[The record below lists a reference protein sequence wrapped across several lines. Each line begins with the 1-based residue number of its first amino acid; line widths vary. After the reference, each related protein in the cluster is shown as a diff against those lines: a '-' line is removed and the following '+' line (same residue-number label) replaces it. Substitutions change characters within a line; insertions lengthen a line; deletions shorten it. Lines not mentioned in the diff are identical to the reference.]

1 MNKIKS
7 FESFINEAQ
16 MNLSNPDT
24 AGDALSGVLVAN
36 LNAKE
41 TPKGSNKSPEVNSY
55 LKSVGLGPGFPW
67 CAAFVY
73 YIFDQV
79 SKKLSIANPLP
90 KTGGVR
96 NHWAAAP
103 ADVKITAAEVRKN
116 PKLLKPGQIF
126 MQGRGGSK
134 ALGHTG
140 IIVGVN
146 PEKGT
151 FVTIE
156 GNSGDKV
163 SINTRRIGD
172 TSFFGYLD
180 YFKAS
185 RTPGFE
191 ADIAKAITGKGIPA
205 SPINGAPSDNEIGG
219 GPLATATTGP
229 LATATTGPLATATPT
244 PNNEIDRSFVSSLF
258 GGIAASLR
266 GDGEGI
272 RELSVDDVRAA
283 IKALR

>member
-16 MNLSNPDT
+16 MKLSNPDT
-24 AGDALSGVLVAN
+24 AGETLSGVLVAN

-41 TPKGSNKSPEVNSY
+41 SPKGSNKSPEVNAY
-55 LKSVGLGPGFPW
+55 LKSVGLGPGLPW

-191 ADIAKAITGKGIPA
+191 ADIAKAITGKVIPA

-229 LATATTGPLATATPT
+229 LATATPTPLATATPT

>member
-41 TPKGSNKSPEVNSY
+41 TPKGSNKSPEVNAY

-79 SKKLSIANPLP
+79 SKKLGIANPLP

-134 ALGHTG
+134 VLGHTG

-229 LATATTGPLATATPT
+229 LATATPT

>member
-41 TPKGSNKSPEVNSY
+41 TPKGSNKSPEVNAY

-79 SKKLSIANPLP
+79 SKKLGIANPLT

-96 NHWAAAP
+96 NHWATAP

-126 MQGRGGSK
+126 MQGRGSK

-229 LATATTGPLATATPT
+229 LATATPTPLATATPT

>member
-134 ALGHTG
+134 VLGHTG

>member
-244 PNNEIDRSFVSSLF
+244 PNNEIERSFVSSLF

>member
-16 MNLSNPDT
+16 MKLSNPDT
-24 AGDALSGVLVAN
+24 AGDTLSRVLVAN

-41 TPKGSNKSPEVNSY
+41 SPKGSNKSPEVNAY
-55 LKSVGLGPGFPW
+55 LKSVGLGPGLPW

-79 SKKLSIANPLP
+79 SKKLGIANPLT

-96 NHWAAAP
+96 NHWAKAP
-103 ADVKITAAEVRKN
+103 ADVKITAAQVRAN

-126 MQGRGGSK
+126 MQSRGSK

-140 IIVGVN
+140 IIVEVN

-156 GNSGDKV
+156 GNSSDKV
-163 SINTRRIGD
+163 SIRTRRIGD

-191 ADIAKAITGKGIPA
+191 ADVAKAITGKGIPA
-205 SPINGAPSDNEIGG
+205 SPINGAPPDNEIGG
-219 GPLATATTGP
+219 GPLATATTAFTTAP
-229 LATATTGPLATATPT
+229 SATATTA
-244 PNNEIDRSFVSSLF
+244 PNYEVDKGFVASLF